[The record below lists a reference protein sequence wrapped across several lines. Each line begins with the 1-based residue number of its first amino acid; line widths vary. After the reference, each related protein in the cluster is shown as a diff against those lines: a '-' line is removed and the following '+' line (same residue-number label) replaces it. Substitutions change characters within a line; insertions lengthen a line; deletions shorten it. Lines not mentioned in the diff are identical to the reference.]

1 MLPTKRMIKSMH
13 KMRLLEMHIIVVR
26 VLHYLF
32 LLWPTFIL
40 LSRQVKTFCY
50 TFSKDI
56 GMKITRNKN
65 VDVIIIVK
73 SPPASRVGA

>member
-40 LSRQVKTFCY
+40 LSRQVKTF
-50 TFSKDI
+50 SI
-56 GMKITRNKN
+56 VIPLAKI
-65 VDVIIIVK
+65 
-73 SPPASRVGA
+73 

>member
-1 MLPTKRMIKSMH
+1 MSIFKMLPTKRMIKSMH

-40 LSRQVKTFCY
+40 LSRQVKTFWLY
-50 TFSKDI
+50 LKQKYKNENNSK
-56 GMKITRNKN
+56 
-65 VDVIIIVK
+65 
-73 SPPASRVGA
+73 